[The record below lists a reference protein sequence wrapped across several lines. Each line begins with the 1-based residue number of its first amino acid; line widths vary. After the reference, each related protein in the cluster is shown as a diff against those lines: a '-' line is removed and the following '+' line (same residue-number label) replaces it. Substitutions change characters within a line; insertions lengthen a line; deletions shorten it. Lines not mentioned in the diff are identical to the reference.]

1 MKKDK
6 EKKASILKMSFL
18 LAQTFS
24 YVGLCP
30 TTPQALQGLIE
41 KLYQQ
46 TFFLKES
53 YIFSKGFCLQKSFS
67 TGSFFRKKV
76 FVLLFILAL
85 ASSMC
90 PTASA
95 GGYGD
100 GCLFDNFYNGT
111 LAHGGIYF
119 ECKGWYDDEGTTE
132 TVIFENVPD
141 SRQIVRFYPGIWTG
155 SPLGGATVYF
165 SIDINGNLKN
175 FSYVDNNSGCWSDP
189 ICNVTTTP
197 PGCNVSITGCGC
209 DALRYNDAAPDIG
222 TGDNTISFWTNEQ
235 IYQFSLLTV
244 YENKSKPQ
252 IQYWIKEGHDYPDED
267 EPYYVYFN
275 ETANTGKIYLG
286 SLKSAEY
293 WNYGYPHLLGTPE
306 LNGHDIGEHDIKRDN
321 TYDTIFY
328 GWLNIPADY
337 ITAPSN
343 EFKYEGFTNAR
354 MMVAVLVLNYY
365 EPSNLTVTDISPESL
380 IVNRSNAIDAKIVNY
395 GKTARFFNV
404 TLCANDEVVDVKR
417 VKNLGE
423 GENRTVKLFWKPS
436 ATDSYVLNVTAD
448 VENVV
453 LETDETNNSKTLD
466 VTVTEASPPAW
477 SNQSSNVSSIPNGG
491 TIELRAQGKADV
503 GLEKAILCTDETG
516 DWESITDG
524 RYGSPLNMA
533 FYYNYSVTHT
543 SNSDWDNQTIYNL
556 SIVDVG
562 VRLGQYGTGSEN
574 IAREKTNYSSS
585 ENEGYKEYKW
595 KANDGDPYS
604 GWCSADGDMPCWW
617 YVDLGN
623 VKDINKIS
631 FYGYAYSTPLK
642 YKILISNDNETWT
655 EKIVRYSTTN
665 EVTPDT
671 YTQLGWSCR
680 YINVTVT
687 KNDYGGGQT
696 WGGFAEL
703 EAYPPLGYNPDGT
716 LTSKTIETDNPIISV
731 MPTWNAT
738 VPTATSLSV
747 NISVDSGAT
756 WKNATN
762 GTELTWDYDG
772 NNTNLKYKVLFEST
786 DVTKTPVLHDI
797 MLNYTTEDP
806 VESEWLWSNFTWQ
819 NASIPDGTTVSW
831 KIYYEDMLGQTNCT
845 AVKTFNIGEEGVANV
860 SVKVNYTSFGN
871 VLAGDNTTIYLS
883 LRLNN
888 TGTAPAT
895 IEAVFKTN
903 VGEIY
908 GLNGTDIY
916 IIPGNYFE
924 LGPDGSEKALTNTAS
939 TTIISTLPAGAT
951 AGYNA
956 ILIVPAGQAADDYS
970 GIVELSW

>member
-1 MKKDK
+1 MKKVKDK
-6 EKKASILKMSFL
+6 EEKAPILKTSFF

-24 YVGLCP
+24 LK
-30 TTPQALQGLIE
+30 E
-41 KLYQQ
+41 KLYQKNY
-46 TFFLKES
+46 FL
-53 YIFSKGFCLQKSFS
+53 S

-76 FVLLFILAL
+76 FVLLFILAF
-85 ASSMC
+85 ASSLC
-90 PTASA
+90 PTATA

-119 ECKGWYDDEGTTE
+119 ECKGWYDDAGTTE
-132 TVIFENVPD
+132 TVMFENVPD
-141 SRQIVRFYPGIWTG
+141 GRQIVRFYPGIWTG
-155 SPLGGATVYF
+155 SPLGGASVDF

-222 TGDNTISFWTNEQ
+222 TDNNTISFWTNEQ

-293 WNYGYPHLLGTPE
+293 WNYGYPHLFGTPE

-380 IVNRSNAIDAKIVNY
+380 IANWSNGINAKIVNY

-404 TLCANDEVVDVKR
+404 TLYANDTKVDVKR
-417 VKNLGE
+417 VENLCE
-423 GENRTVKLFWKPS
+423 GENRTVKLFWVPS
-436 ATDSYVLNVTAD
+436 TTGSYVLNVTAD

-466 VTVTEASPPAW
+466 VTVTEASPPEW
-477 SNQSSNVSSIPNGG
+477 CNQSSNVSSIPNGG
-491 TIELRAQGKADV
+491 TIELSAQGIADV

-516 DWESITDG
+516 TWENITDG
-524 RYGSPLNMA
+524 RYGSPMNMVSC
-533 FYYNYSVTHT
+533 YNHSVTHT
-543 SNSDWDNQTIYNL
+543 SEADWNKQTMYNL
-556 SIVDVG
+556 SIVNGD

-574 IAREKTNYSSS
+574 LALNKPAYASSNDPDFS
-585 ENEGYKEYKW
+585 DGIQ
-595 KANDGDPYS
+595 AGNDGDPNTV
-604 GWCSADGDMPCWW
+604 WESAPGDMPCWW
-617 YVDLGN
+617 KVDLGEI
-623 VKDINKIS
+623 KDVNKIK
-631 FYGYAYSTPLK
+631 FYGDSYSTPLK

-655 EKIVRYSTTN
+655 EKIVKYSTAT
-665 EVTPDT
+665 ESDPDI
-671 YTQLGWSCR
+671 YTLLGWSCR
-680 YINVTVT
+680 YINVTIT
-687 KNDYGGGQT
+687 KNDYDGGQT
-696 WGGFAEL
+696 FGGFGEL
-703 EAYPPLGYNPDGT
+703 EAYPPEGYNPDGT

-731 MPTWNAT
+731 TPTWNAT

-747 NISVDSGAT
+747 NISVDDGAT

-772 NNTNLKYKVLFEST
+772 NNTKLKYKVLFETT
-786 DVTKTPVLHDI
+786 DINETPVLHDI
-797 MLNYTTEDP
+797 TLNYTTKDP
-806 VESEWLWSNFTWQ
+806 IESKWLWSNFTWH
-819 NASIPDGTTVSW
+819 NSSVTNTTIAW
-831 KIYYEDMLGQTNCT
+831 KIYYEDMLGQANYTD
-845 AVKTFNIGEEGVANV
+845 VKTFEVGEEDVPNV
-860 SVKVNYTSFGN
+860 VVTVHNTSFGN
-871 VLAGDNTTIYLS
+871 MLAGDNCEIHIS
-883 LRLNN
+883 LTLNN
-888 TGTAPAT
+888 SEGTAVAT

-903 VGEIY
+903 VSEIY
-908 GLNGTDIY
+908 GLNGTGTN
-916 IIPGNYFE
+916 IIPGDNFE
-924 LGPDGSEKALTNTAS
+924 LGPDTNETALTNT
-939 TTIISTLPAGAT
+939 TTKTFISTVAAGAT
-951 AGYNA
+951 VDYDA